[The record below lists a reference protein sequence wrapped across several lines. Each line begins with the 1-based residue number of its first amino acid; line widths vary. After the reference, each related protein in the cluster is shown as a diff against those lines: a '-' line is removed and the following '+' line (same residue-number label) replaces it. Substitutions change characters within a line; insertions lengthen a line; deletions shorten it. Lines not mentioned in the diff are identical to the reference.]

1 MNGTEAKL
9 TGMPDADRR
18 LLHELRQEGICQAV
32 EEHAEEIQRLQQDEC
47 DIAAGTVLRRERPA
61 KVDAD
66 LAPCN
71 ETATCRKTPDRKMD
85 AMNSAAKFLMLR
97 WTRS

>member
-9 TGMPDADRR
+9 SGIPDAVAASCMNFGKKAYVR
-18 LLHELRQEGICQAV
+18 LSRKTPRKYSGFSRMRAISPPAPSF
-32 EEHAEEIQRLQQDEC
+32 AG
-47 DIAAGTVLRRERPA
+47 AAGEGGV
-61 KVDAD
+61 D

-71 ETATCRKTPDRKMD
+71 ETATCRKMPDRKMD
-85 AMNSAAKFLMLR
+85 AMNRAAKFLMLR